1 MPLGLSGCCQERET
15 LFRDVFSFLM
25 TVTGEGAVGRHSDQG
40 KSEVQWKFRPLLQL
54 PVDCLVVLRFWGF
67 FSPAQIHFAEFEGD
81 GQEMIYSVV

>member
-54 PVDCLVVLRFWGF
+54 PVDCLVVLRFLGIF
-67 FSPAQIHFAEFEGD
+67 FPAQIHFAEFEED

>member
-54 PVDCLVVLRFWGF
+54 PVDCLVVLRFLGIF
-67 FSPAQIHFAEFEGD
+67 FPAQIHFAEFEGD